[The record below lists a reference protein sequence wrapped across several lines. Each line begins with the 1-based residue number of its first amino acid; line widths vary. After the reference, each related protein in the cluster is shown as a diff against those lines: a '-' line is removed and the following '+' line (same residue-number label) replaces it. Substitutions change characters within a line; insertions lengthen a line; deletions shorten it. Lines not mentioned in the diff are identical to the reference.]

1 MTAPGWLTARPI
13 AHRGL
18 HDARQGVIENTR
30 PAFAAA
36 VAHGFAIE
44 CDVQLM
50 RDGEAV
56 VHHDFELGRLT
67 EGSGRLDRMSAAE
80 LRDVRFRQGEG
91 RIEPLADILR
101 FIAGRVTLVVEI
113 KSAFDGDLRLTRRTA
128 QVVQAAGGPVALKSF
143 DPNIVA
149 ALRMLAPDVPRGII
163 AERHYE
169 GEEWAALDAAR
180 RDTLSRL
187 GHLPETMPDF
197 ISYRINDL
205 AESIGFLHETASGLP
220 IMSWTVRTPEQR
232 MVAERAGAQIVFE
245 GFVPV

>member
-18 HDARQGVIENTR
+18 HDVRQGVIENTR

-36 VAHGFAIE
+36 VEHGFAIE
-44 CDVQLM
+44 CDVQLT

-80 LRDVRFRQGEG
+80 VRFRQGEG

-101 FIAGRVTLVVEI
+101 FINGRVTLVIEI
-113 KSAFDGDLRLTRRTA
+113 KSAFGGDLRLTRRTA
-128 QVVQAAGGPVALKSF
+128 GIVQAAGGPVALKSF
-143 DPNIVA
+143 DPNVVA

-163 AERHYE
+163 AERHYDD
-169 GEEWAALDAAR
+169 EEWAALDAAR
-180 RDTLSRL
+180 RDALSRL
-187 GHLPETMPDF
+187 GHLPETMPNF

-205 AESIGFLHETASGLP
+205 AESIGFLRETAPGLP

-232 MVAERAGAQIVFE
+232 MVAERVGAQIVFE
-245 GFVPV
+245 GFVP

>member
-44 CDVQLM
+44 CDVQLT

-67 EGSGRLDRMSAAE
+67 EGSGRLERMSAAE
-80 LRDVRFRQGEG
+80 LRVIRFRQGEG

-101 FIAGRVTLVVEI
+101 FIDGRVTLVVEI

-128 QVVQAAGGPVALKSF
+128 EIVQAASGPVALKSF

-169 GEEWAALDAAR
+169 GEEWTALDAAR
-180 RDTLSRL
+180 RDSLSRL
-187 GHLPETMPDF
+187 AHLPETMPDF

-205 AESIGFLHETASGLP
+205 AESIGFLRETAPGLP

-232 MVAERAGAQIVFE
+232 AVAERLGAQIVFE
-245 GFVPV
+245 GFVPA

>member
-1 MTAPGWLTARPI
+1 MTAPGWITARPI

-18 HDARQGVIENTR
+18 HDARQNVIENTR

-44 CDVQLM
+44 CDVQLS

-67 EGSGRLDRMSAAE
+67 EGSGRLDRMSATE
-80 LRDVRFRQGEG
+80 LRTVRFRHGEG
-91 RIEPLADILR
+91 RIEPLADMLR
-101 FIAGRVTLVVEI
+101 FIAGRVPVIVEI
-113 KSAFDGDLRLTRRTA
+113 KSAFDGDLRLTRR
-128 QVVQAAGGPVALKSF
+128 VVGVVLAAGGPVALKSF

-163 AERHYE
+163 AERHYAD
-169 GEEWAALDAAR
+169 GEWAQLPPAL
-180 RDTLSRL
+180 RDSMASLA
-187 GHLPETMPDF
+187 HLPETMPDF

-205 AESIGFLHETASGLP
+205 AESIGFLRETAPGLP
-220 IMSWTVRTPEQR
+220 LMSWTVRTPEQR
-232 MVAERAGAQIVFE
+232 AVAERLGVQIVFE
-245 GFVPV
+245 GFVPA

>member
-1 MTAPGWLTARPI
+1 MTAPGWITARPI

-18 HDARQGVIENTR
+18 HDARRNVIENTR

-44 CDVQLM
+44 CDVQLS

-67 EGSGRLDRMSAAE
+67 EGSGRLDRLSAAE
-80 LRDVRFRQGEG
+80 LAAVRFRHGEG
-91 RIEPLADILR
+91 CIEPLADMLR
-101 FIAGRVTLVVEI
+101 FVAGRVTVVVEI
-113 KSAFDGDLRLTRRTA
+113 KSAFDGDLRLTRRVA
-128 QVVQAAGGPVALKSF
+128 EIVQAVGWPVALKSF

-163 AERHYE
+163 AERHYAD
-169 GEEWAALDAAR
+169 EEWARLPPAL
-180 RDTLSRL
+180 RDNLSRL
-187 GHLPETMPDF
+187 AHLPETMPDF

-205 AESIGFLHETASGLP
+205 GESIDFLRETAPGLP
-220 IMSWTVRTPEQR
+220 LMSWTVRTPEQR
-232 MVAERAGAQIVFE
+232 AVAERLGAQMVFE
-245 GFVPV
+245 GFVPA